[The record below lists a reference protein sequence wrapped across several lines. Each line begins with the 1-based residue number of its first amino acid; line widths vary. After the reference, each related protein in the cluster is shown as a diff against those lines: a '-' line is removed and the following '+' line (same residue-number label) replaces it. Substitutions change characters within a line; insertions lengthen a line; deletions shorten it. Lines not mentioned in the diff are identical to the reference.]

1 MLKRLGIAAAALAL
15 MGQGG
20 EITRSPPMV
29 KGTGLPPESDDLPAY
44 AATTPP
50 PGLDPVTD
58 EDRRG
63 TMPAGEH
70 CSFATDRGAV
80 LIAGAERLAFA
91 RPGGVATPMFYEGPE
106 LRLGGYFTA
115 GDVTIVIEPDSATA
129 RAAAG
134 GGTAWTAAA
143 IIDRAG
149 RNARHAGTW
158 QCK

>member
-1 MLKRLGIAAAALAL
+1 MLKRLAIAAAALAL

-29 KGTGLPPESDDLPAY
+29 KGTGLPLEGDELPIR

-50 PGLDPVTD
+50 PALDPVTD

-63 TMPAGEH
+63 TMPAGEL
-70 CSFATDRGAV
+70 CRFATERGPV

-91 RPGGVATPMFYEGPE
+91 RPGGIATPMLYEGPE

-115 GDVTIVIEPDSATA
+115 GDVTIVVEPDSASA
-129 RAAAG
+129 RAAVG
-134 GGTAWTAAA
+134 GGTVWTAAA

-149 RNARHAGTW
+149 RNARHAGIW
-158 QCK
+158 QCR

>member
-1 MLKRLGIAAAALAL
+1 MLKYLAIAAAAFAL

-29 KGTGLPPESDDLPAY
+29 KGTGLPLESDDLPAQ
-44 AATTPP
+44 AANTPP

-63 TMPAGEH
+63 TMPAGEL
-70 CSFATDRGAV
+70 CSFASDRGTV
-80 LIAGAERLAFA
+80 LIAGAERLGFA
-91 RPGGVATPMFYEGPE
+91 RPGGIATPMLYEGPE

-115 GDVTIVIEPDSATA
+115 GDITIVVEPDAATS
-129 RAAAG
+129 RAGAG
-134 GGTAWTAAA
+134 SGTMWTAAA

-158 QCK
+158 QCR

>member
-1 MLKRLGIAAAALAL
+1 MLKHLAIAAAALAL

-20 EITRSPPMV
+20 DITRSPPMV
-29 KGTGLPPESDDLPAY
+29 KGTGLPLETDDLPAH
-44 AATTPP
+44 AATAPP

-58 EDRRG
+58 EDRRR
-63 TMPAGEH
+63 TMPAGEL
-70 CSFATDRGAV
+70 CSFAAGNSPL

-91 RPGGVATPMFYEGPE
+91 RPGGIATVMVYEGPE

-115 GDVTIVIEPDSATA
+115 GDITIVVEPNSASA
-129 RAAAG
+129 RVAPG

-158 QCK
+158 QCR